1 MKKIPVLLLL
11 LCLLA
16 CESNKSKA
24 GRFYLMGNEALGAG
38 DYKEAIRL
46 YTEAI
51 RKSAEL
57 KEVWNN
63 RGVAHYR
70 EGRYTEAIRDY
81 THAIRQIDARFAD
94 AWRNRADA
102 HYKAAQYEEALKDLQ
117 FLQQIWPDSA
127 FVHFK
132 KGLVLMAQKQYLK
145 AVESFKELLKTDS
158 AHVEAMI
165 NIANGFYLYGAMKAG
180 KFFEQAGR
188 YLQKAEKL
196 NPAQGEIYNTRA
208 LMKIY
213 AKDYKTALA
222 QVNKALETD
231 INNAYYRNNRGFI
244 YLMTG
249 RADEAE
255 KDINFSIKADPQ
267 NGWAYRNKGIF
278 YFVKE
283 KYEAALRNLEQA
295 GLYDDAIPLLH
306 YYRGAT
312 LLKLG
317 RKDEACAELQ
327 KSTDVYEG
335 EGRGLFE
342 QNCD

>member
-1 MKKIPVLLLL
+1 MKKIPALFML

-16 CESNKSKA
+16 CESNQSKA
-24 GRFYLMGNEALGAG
+24 GRFYLMGNEALRAG

-57 KEVWNN
+57 KEAWNN

-70 EGRYTEAIRDY
+70 EGHYTEAISDY

-102 HYKAAQYEEALKDLQ
+102 HYKVAQYEEALKDLQ

-132 KGLVLMAQKQYLK
+132 KGLVLMAQKQYLN
-145 AVESFKELLKTDS
+145 AVESFKESLKRDS

-165 NIANGFYLYGAMKAG
+165 NIANGFYLYGAMRG
-180 KFFEQAGR
+180 GQFFDQAER
-188 YLQKAEKL
+188 YLQKAEK
-196 NPAQGEIYNTRA
+196 PDSARGEIYNTRA

-213 AKDYKTALA
+213 AKDYKAALV

-249 RADEAE
+249 RVDEAE
-255 KDINFSIKADPQ
+255 KDINFSIKADPE

-283 KYEAALRNLEQA
+283 KYEAALRNLKQA

-306 YYRGAT
+306 YYRAAT
-312 LLKLG
+312 LLKLN
-317 RKDEACAELQ
+317 RRDEACAELQ
-327 KSTDVYEG
+327 KSTAVYEH
-335 EGRGLFE
+335 EGRHLFE
-342 QNCD
+342 QNCH

>member
-1 MKKIPVLLLL
+1 MKKILSLLLL

-57 KEVWNN
+57 KEAWNN

-70 EGRYTEAIRDY
+70 EGHYTEAISDY
-81 THAIRQIDARFAD
+81 THAIGLDAHFYD
-94 AWRNRADA
+94 ALRNRADA
-102 HYKAAQYEEALKDLQ
+102 HYKAVQYEEALKDLQ

-132 KGLVLMAQKQYLK
+132 KGLVLMARKQYLN
-145 AVESFKELLKTDS
+145 AVESFKESLKRDA

-165 NIANGFYLYGAMKAG
+165 NIANGFYLYGAMKGG
-180 KFFEQAGR
+180 KFFDQAEH
-188 YLQKAEKL
+188 YLQKAEK
-196 NPAQGEIYNTRA
+196 PDSARGEIYNTRA

-213 AKDYKTALA
+213 TKDYKTALA

-231 INNAYYRNNRGFI
+231 VNNAYYRNNRGFI

-255 KDINFSIKADPQ
+255 KDINFSIKADPE

-278 YFVKE
+278 YFIKE

-295 GLYDDAIPLLH
+295 YLYDEAIPLLH

-327 KSTDVYEG
+327 KITDVYEA

-342 QNCD
+342 QNCH

>member
-1 MKKIPVLLLL
+1 MKKIPALLLL

-57 KEVWNN
+57 KEAWNN

-70 EGRYTEAIRDY
+70 GGQYTEAISDY
-81 THAIRQIDARFAD
+81 THAIGLDTHFHDAL
-94 AWRNRADA
+94 RNRADA

-117 FLQQIWPDSA
+117 FLQQTWPDSA
-127 FVHFK
+127 FVYFK
-132 KGLVLMAQKQYLK
+132 KGLVLIGQKQYLR
-145 AVESFKELLKTDS
+145 AVESFKESLKRDS

-165 NIANGFYLYGAMKAG
+165 NIANGFYLYGARRG
-180 KFFEQAGR
+180 GQFFEQADR

-196 NPAQGEIYNTRA
+196 DSGQGEIYNTRA

-213 AKDYKTALA
+213 AKDYKAALV

-231 INNAYYRNNRGFI
+231 VGNAYYRNNRGFI

-249 RADEAE
+249 RVDEAE
-255 KDINFSIKADPQ
+255 KDINFSIKADPE

-283 KYEAALRNLEQA
+283 KYKAALRNLEQA
-295 GLYDDAIPLLH
+295 GLYDEAIPLLY
-306 YYRGAT
+306 YYRAAT

-327 KSTDVYEG
+327 KSTDVYEH
-335 EGRGLFE
+335 EGRQLFE
-342 QNCD
+342 QNCY